1 MQITEALS
9 FLHYS
14 GQIIHKNVCPSS
26 ILVTKKG
33 TWKLAGFEFIERANE
48 NDAVEPVVS
57 QPWSS
62 RLSKMAQPNLD
73 FMGKYFK
80 IFCLSVALSFIF

>member
-1 MQITEALS
+1 M
-9 FLHYS
+9 
-14 GQIIHKNVCPSS
+14 
-26 ILVTKKG
+26 VTKKG

-48 NDAVEPVVS
+48 NDAVEPVVC

-73 FMGKYFK
+73 FMGKFWKKAESFYDSFLYILVSNFK
-80 IFCLSVALSFIF
+80 KDKTSVIVLEYA